1 MGKKSPKPR
10 STDGD
15 VRAKAQ
21 AMRLEQERSERRV
34 RNIIIAVVSVIV
46 AAVIAVVGWVVA
58 TSEAN
63 RPADLTQSEAAAVLG
78 NFSDGAPV
86 VISHKGIGVKDES
99 LPTLTEY
106 FDYSCPACVTAHT
119 LFGGGLVADAQAGL
133 YNLEIQAV
141 STHNAPWNYAA
152 TTGSLVVAQK
162 APEKWIEFHDA
173 LMAFTN
179 SEIKA
184 GRGQVLNAL
193 APAAERVKVIA
204 AEVGIPQDVID
215 AMPANAVDDYLQKAS
230 LKWSERAVNGADK
243 RGTPEYVASV
253 DGVDSKVNLTSF
265 DPSISV
271 DEIRAALNVK

>member
-119 LFGGGLVADAQAGL
+119 LFGGGLVADAQAGR